1 MELSIDPFSF
11 RVDIAVD
18 VRLRS
23 AILLNDV
30 LLVKRIIKNNPKFLE
45 NPNYE
50 DKSNT
55 SLHLAAI
62 LGHLEVVKLLVSFG
76 HDSCTPKFL
85 KTGLDTAPGISLN
98 TDGATP
104 LHMAAIHSHPACVQ
118 YLCTQFPQ
126 TINQPDNNGATPLML
141 AVQNSN
147 TSHTPQS
154 TCLIPPKQR
163 PRSSSNASEDTNT
176 IATLLRLDAYVAFTD
191 NAGNTALHY
200 ASAWGN
206 LKAFRLLVSAG
217 SPPLALNHFMC
228 TPADYALSIQAGVYF
243 RSLISEFER
252 LKVESPKLQQQQH
265 HHHHHHQQQQQ
276 QQTMELSLKVKESD
290 LNKSPANM
298 AFQQTHL
305 SPISP
310 TEMRLAKMGL
320 RGPRAGIPALSTGS
334 VRLVLQDDREDAF
347 ASDTQLTARKVSVL
361 VDAGSATG
369 LTNPYAGFRRGSN

>member
-1 MELSIDPFSF
+1 MELSINRFSF

-62 LGHLEVVKLLVSFG
+62 QGHLEVVKLLVSFG

-163 PRSSSNASEDTNT
+163 PRSSSNASEDTST
-176 IATLLRLDAYVAFTD
+176 IATLLRLDASVAFTD

-217 SPPLALNHFMC
+217 APPLALNHFMC

-252 LKVESPKLQQQQH
+252 LKVESPKLQQ
-265 HHHHHHQQQQQ
+265 HQQQQK
-276 QQTMELSLKVKESD
+276 MELSLKVKESD

-298 AFQQTHL
+298 AFQQTPL
-305 SPISP
+305 SPISL

-334 VRLVLQDDREDAF
+334 VRLVLQDDGGDAF
-347 ASDTQLTARKVSVL
+347 ASDIPLTARKVSVPM
-361 VDAGSATG
+361 DAGSAIG
-369 LTNPYAGFRRGSN
+369 LTNPYAGFRRGSS